1 MRPVDRTLRWLP
13 AILMMAAIFLFS
25 SIPSTE
31 MPSFGFWDLLV
42 KKGGHAT
49 GYGLLAL
56 SFWFALK
63 WDRRWIWLA
72 FVLTALYAGSDEFHQ
87 SFVLGMWGLI
97 LLARWFFSA
106 SHGWSAKRKSEK
118 VLRFSLFSSHL
129 LLVTLHFLTAPKISA
144 TPPSSSTPIHT

>member
-87 SFVLGMWGLI
+87 SFVLGRAGFSRRLMVGLQKEKV
-97 LLARWFFSA
+97 RRFFA
-106 SHGWSAKRKSEK
+106 SH
-118 VLRFSLFSSHL
+118 FFL
-129 LLVTLHFLTAPKISA
+129 LTCYL
-144 TPPSSSTPIHT
+144 

>member
-1 MRPVDRTLRWLP
+1 MRGVDRTLRWLP
-13 AILMMAAIFLFS
+13 AILMMAAIFIFS

-31 MPSFGFWDLLV
+31 MPNFGFWDLLV

-87 SFVLGMWGLI
+87 SFVLGRHSSLVDVGI
-97 LLARWFFSA
+97 DSA
-106 SHGWSAKRKSEK
+106 GA
-118 VLRFSLFSSHL
+118 
-129 LLVTLHFLTAPKISA
+129 LVFLGVSWLVCKKKK
-144 TPPSSSTPIHT
+144 